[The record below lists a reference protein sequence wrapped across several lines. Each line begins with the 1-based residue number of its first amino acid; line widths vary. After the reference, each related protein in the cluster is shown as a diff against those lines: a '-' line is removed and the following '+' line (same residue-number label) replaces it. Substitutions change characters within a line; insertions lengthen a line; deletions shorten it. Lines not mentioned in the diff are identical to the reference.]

1 MPPFKN
7 AQLCAKNWLLSH
19 FYTQTSQFIFFPFI
33 MPQKPSGT
41 RKPSKASAGCNS
53 TLKTE
58 HDTPPTARPRSVLG
72 NALRNQETIES
83 ICCSWNCHTEPNMW
97 ALGAIPHLRCPP
109 RLRQGGCSVA
119 CWSISQPI
127 WRVAWW
133 VRPHLLPPSSSNR
146 PARMTPTSLHFQ
158 PDIPDWSDWWI
169 NNLQISDTGCFD
181 LKIGIFFLPIFTPD
195 VKNKVTPAKHQANVS
210 NS

>member
-1 MPPFKN
+1 MEQEN
-7 AQLCAKNWLLSH
+7 H
-19 FYTQTSQFIFFPFI
+19 
-33 MPQKPSGT
+33 
-41 RKPSKASAGCNS
+41 SKHLQGAIVLWRQSM
-53 TLKTE
+53 TP
-58 HDTPPTARPRSVLG
+58 PPTARPRSVLG

-83 ICCSWNCHTEPNMW
+83 ICSSWNCHTEPNMW

-181 LKIGIFFLPIFTPD
+181 LKIGIFFHSRCQKQSD
-195 VKNKVTPAKHQANVS
+195 ASQASGKCIKFLNRDHWDWWLGS
-210 NS
+210 QKEFYLGRKPT